1 MTNFAAYSLTE
12 LGRMLRA
19 GKVSSVEIT
28 EATLARIGRIDPSV
42 HAFIR
47 VTPER
52 ALQDAVR
59 ADAELAKG
67 QDRGPL
73 HGIPFG
79 MKDIYDTAGITTT
92 CHSRLLIDNVPKADS
107 AVAERFAQ
115 AGAVLLGKLATN
127 EFAFGGP
134 GFDLPFPVAL
144 NPWNRDRYTGGS
156 SAGSAAAIIA
166 GFMRFSPGSDTGGS
180 IRGPAAWCG
189 TVGIKPTYGRVSR
202 RGVFP
207 LSWTL
212 DHCGPLGRRVE
223 DTAIA
228 LQVMAGHDPQD
239 PGSLDVEVPDYLAE
253 MQRPV
258 AGMRIGVPYD
268 WFAKAPH
275 ADPEVLSGI
284 ALAIE
289 VLQAA
294 GAVIEPV
301 ELPDF
306 ALFGAVA
313 RVLLTGEGFA
323 VHRQMAMTRLTD
335 YAEVNVGRLIVGS
348 TISGAQIIDAQR
360 VRRILVDAMNAV
372 LRRVDAIVTATVL
385 QTAPPLHDTGNPM
398 GSASPMQTTPANAT
412 GHPALSLP
420 VKLASN
426 GLPTAVQIIGRPFD
440 EGRVL
445 AIAHAMEARL
455 PWQDVALP
463 DLG

>member
-1 MTNFAAYSLTE
+1 MTNFTAYPLPE

-19 GKVSSVEIT
+19 GEVSSTEIT
-28 EATLARIGRIDPSV
+28 KTTLARIGKIDPSI

-52 ALQDAVR
+52 ALQDAAR

-107 AVAERFAQ
+107 AVAENFVK

-144 NPWNRDRYTGGS
+144 NPWNRDHYTGGS
-156 SAGSAAAIIA
+156 SSGSAAGIIA

-180 IRGPAAWCG
+180 IRGPSGWCG

-212 DHCGPLGRRVE
+212 DHCGPLGRSVE

-239 PGSLDVEVPDYLAE
+239 PSSLDVAVPDYLAA

-258 AGMRIGVPYD
+258 KGMRFGVPYG
-268 WFAKAPH
+268 WFEKASH

-284 ALAIE
+284 ELAISE
-289 VLQAA
+289 LKAA
-294 GAVIEPV
+294 GAMIVPI

-313 RVLLTGEGFA
+313 RILLTGEGFA
-323 VHRQMAMTRLTD
+323 VHRQMAVERLND
-335 YAEVNVGRLIVGS
+335 YAEVNVGRLIVGA

-360 VRRILVDAMNAV
+360 VRRMLVDAVNAA
-372 LRRVDAIVTATVL
+372 LRQVDAIVTATVL
-385 QTAPPLHDTGNPM
+385 QTAPPLHDIGNPM

-426 GLPTAVQIIGRPFD
+426 GLPTSVQIIGRPFD
-440 EGRVL
+440 EGRVF
-445 AIAHAMEARL
+445 AIARELESRL